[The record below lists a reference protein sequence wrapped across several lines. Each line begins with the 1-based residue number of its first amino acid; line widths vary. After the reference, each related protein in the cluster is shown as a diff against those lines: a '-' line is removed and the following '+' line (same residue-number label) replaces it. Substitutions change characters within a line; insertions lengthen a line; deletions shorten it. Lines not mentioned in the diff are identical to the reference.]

1 MSKSSYKLFHLAYLL
16 GNSPSPIIFY
26 PILTLY
32 SKSNQQFAQF
42 HLPRIRKFRLIL
54 VTLKSLSENL
64 EGNANRMKKGR
75 IKKKIIIIIN
85 DS

>member
-42 HLPRIRKFRLIL
+42 HLPRIRKFSLIRLIL

-75 IKKKIIIIIN
+75 IKKY
-85 DS
+85 